1 MASWQRCRGGGLL
14 RRWQGG
20 NGVRVVR
27 WQWEIPG
34 VIREWGHRVSPKF
47 HLFVFDVDQQPNK
60 GAE

>member
-14 RRWQGG
+14 KRWQGG

-34 VIREWGHRVSPKF
+34 VIREWGTQGQS
-47 HLFVFDVDQQPNK
+47 
-60 GAE
+60 